1 MIAAKIGQRYL
12 IIKLKIFF
20 LLKVPSPRTTSS
32 SIFFTP
38 ITLEIRRH
46 VVNCCDRH
54 HNRVCQEI
62 KEIQE
67 LHSDDLHTCQVVHSQ
82 GMTGCPRT
90 IMIRTNNQCGF
101 LSAPFQLILKC
112 RYCTFCQGNGAC
124 QCRTEHQYEK
134 QNSHSVFQVPCLQ
147 KLSES

>member
-32 SIFFTP
+32 SIFFSP

-54 HNRVCQEI
+54 HHGVSQEVKEI
-62 KEIQE
+62 KE

-82 GMTGCPRT
+82 GMTGLPRT

-101 LSAPFQLILKC
+101 LSAPFQFILEG

-124 QCRTEHQYEK
+124 QCRTEHQYKK
-134 QNSHSVFQVPCLQ
+134 QNTNLVFQVPYLQ
-147 KLSES
+147 RPSGS